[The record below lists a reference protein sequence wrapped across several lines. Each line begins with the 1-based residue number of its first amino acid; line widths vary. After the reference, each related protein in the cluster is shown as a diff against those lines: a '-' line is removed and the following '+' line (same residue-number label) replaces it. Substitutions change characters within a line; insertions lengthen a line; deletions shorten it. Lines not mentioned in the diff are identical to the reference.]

1 MGGGERSSPWTGV
14 KAREVARPEVAVPE
28 VLIDANLP
36 FADFDNFAVDQI
48 PIISQSF
55 RLETD
60 RERK

>member
-1 MGGGERSSPWTGV
+1 MRGGERGSPCTGV

-36 FADFDNFAVDQI
+36 FADFDNFAVK
-48 PIISQSF
+48 PISSISQSF